1 MTLAVQDMTPPEI
14 EVALSENTLKPGDS
28 VDANIFATDRYGID
42 SVSATFDG
50 ASIAVS
56 GNKVELANLTAGTHV
71 LAVTATDNNG
81 ISSTYNYEFTVS
93 AGDTT
98 PPELEVSVSVGENR
112 RIEITASATD
122 DSGNAEI
129 TGTVNGKKL
138 TFNDGTAYYDPD
150 DYGTFEIVIRAEDAA
165 GNYTEKTQTVTISEQ
180 IKEYELKLSVG
191 QDKNPIKP
199 NEVANIT
206 VRTNTLL
213 EDVTISCTNDG
224 GNLTQTENGYAF
236 VSDKEGTFK
245 IVVTAA
251 DESGNSVSETLD
263 ITVSKEQQVID
274 DHEGEGEYENTYT
287 PEPRAR
293 VVLNSNEKTETKMT
307 EEMADLADHL
317 KTPLAVYEY
326 LYNNL
331 NTEYYIGS
339 RKGAIGAYEQKGG
352 NDADCSSLLI
362 AMLRYLGYD
371 ADYITGT
378 VEVTAEQLMGL
389 TATDS
394 AENAEKVFMLLGRPL
409 TRSNGKYIFDRTWV
423 KALIDGKEY
432 QLNVNFKKFNLASG
446 ISGEIKAQN
455 FALDYKDYTSLSDAE
470 VLFNEYKEQLS
481 LTDVNISGRK
491 LVNRKITKLPL
502 NLPYVCANI
511 SEETHNHY
519 ESTVVTTD
527 SIMIGFGGTGYSITA
542 PRAYIS
548 PISIEYVPS
557 SYFYDLY
564 DGIVDKPAS
573 IYASNNDYI
582 TANQK
587 AIVPALYIDN
597 KKVYEWN
604 SRVSIGDK
612 QQMVIVTNTSGQ
624 ERRYTESRELIVG
637 SIVSIVVDTQVISP
651 QTLLTAY
658 ENYKKIKD
666 TINENNFFESSYC
679 DSYLNL
685 IGNTY
690 FAQLDI
696 QNTIYSSAYD
706 VYKER
711 ELSFGLFNYKP
722 NVVTKSVMGYITS
735 TTLKKQGHFGLD
747 ILGVYNQVLSLSG
760 NDNDVK
766 SYLFASGYVSSY
778 LESQTLQQ
786 FTGVKSVSTA
796 EVFRQCNENGI
807 DLKMV
812 SSENKEIIE
821 TLQISTEDKAE
832 ITQKVNEG
840 YLVIV
845 PEKNITIN
853 QWTGTAYIVQSR
865 DGTQNTF
872 IITGDKNGGYSTV
885 DIVAYMIIATIGAS
899 VDMYGMIF
907 GFVGIISALLAL
919 PVSPVIAVAAA
930 ITAMVVFAKLVI
942 MWIEDY
948 QETVDLYFRALD
960 GDVDAANKLNGKAF
974 IATVSMFFDFATGG
988 FNGSKGAGPDDIPT
1002 PNGRKTSLSGK
1013 GYADDVVDDI
1023 FKMKNVDSCSDDLL
1037 ESIAKS
1043 GKSADVA
1050 DTLSK
1055 YSDDVIEALNKST
1068 DKDTV
1073 VSLIAKHGDDAVQIS
1088 AKSSPEALKAI
1099 SGLSDDAA
1107 ENFFKTAGKHGDE
1120 LASAINKSANINDA
1134 VSFVSKYTDDGAEIF
1149 LRHGDDAIVAVK
1161 GCDAPYK
1168 AVQIIKNGGLQYGD
1182 EAVQALKK
1190 SGDKAVEALTKVPT
1204 KDCAVAIIRY
1214 DGAAKVISEHGDDAL
1229 KAIKN
1234 AENVKNV
1241 NSTIEA
1247 ISKRGDS
1254 ALLAFEKATPT
1265 KECTNLLIEY
1275 GDDAALVISEYG
1287 DDAVNAISKCDTG
1300 KKKAIENIFNQGD
1313 SAIKDINKI
1322 SNWEYKPNYEI
1333 YDQYK
1338 TVFDNPNY
1346 YDQVTGE
1353 IKWPENDGFWLEMG
1367 DVETKTLQKGAR
1379 IDRYGYDSG
1388 TFTSP
1393 YGLSYESRSLAPGT
1407 EYKPYSIFEVVEPF
1421 DVQSGYIEPWFDQPG
1436 GGIQYK
1442 MNMSIE
1448 ELLKAGKIRRI
1459 N

>member
-1 MTLAVQDMTPPEI
+1 MV
-14 EVALSENTLKPGDS
+14 
-28 VDANIFATDRYGID
+28 
-42 SVSATFDG
+42 
-50 ASIAVS
+50 
-56 GNKVELANLTAGTHV
+56 
-71 LAVTATDNNG
+71 
-81 ISSTYNYEFTVS
+81 
-93 AGDTT
+93 
-98 PPELEVSVSVGENR
+98 
-112 RIEITASATD
+112 
-122 DSGNAEI
+122 
-129 TGTVNGKKL
+129 
-138 TFNDGTAYYDPD
+138 
-150 DYGTFEIVIRAEDAA
+150 IV
-165 GNYTEKTQTVTISEQ
+165 
-180 IKEYELKLSVG
+180 
-191 QDKNPIKP
+191 
-199 NEVANIT
+199 
-206 VRTNTLL
+206 L
-213 EDVTISCTNDG
+213 EDVTINCTNDG
-224 GNLTQTENGYAF
+224 GNLTRTENGYAF

-251 DESGNSVSETLD
+251 DESGNSVSETVY

-287 PEPRAR
+287 PEPIAR

-352 NDADCSSLLI
+352 NDVDCSSLLI

-432 QLNVNFKKFNLASG
+432 QLDVNFKKFNPASG
-446 ISGEIKAQN
+446 ISDEIKAQN
-455 FALDYKDYTSLSDAE
+455 FDLDYKDYTSLSDAE

-511 SEETHNHY
+511 SEETHNIY

-690 FAQLDI
+690 FAQLYI

-711 ELSFGLFNYKP
+711 ELSFGLFNYEP

-885 DIVAYMIIATIGAS
+885 DIVAYMIIATIGS
-899 VDMYGMIF
+899 GVDMYGMIF
-907 GFVGIISALLAL
+907 GFVGIVSACLAL
-919 PVSPVIAVAAA
+919 PVAPVIAVAAA
-930 ITAMVVFAKLVI
+930 ITAMVVFTKLVI

-960 GDVDAANKLNGKAF
+960 GDIDAANKLNGKAF
-974 IATVSMFFDFATGG
+974 LATVSMFFDFATGG
-988 FNGSKGAGPDDIPT
+988 FDGSKGAGPDDIPT
-1002 PNGRKTSLSGK
+1002 PNGRKTTFSGK
-1013 GYADDVVDDI
+1013 GYTDDVVDDI
-1023 FKMKNVDSCSDDLL
+1023 FNMKNVDSCSDDLL

-1043 GKSADVA
+1043 SKPSEVA

-1055 YSDDVIEALNKST
+1055 YSDDVIESINRFA
-1068 DKDTV
+1068 DKDTI
-1073 VSLIAKHGDDAVQIS
+1073 VSLIAKHGDEAVEIS
-1088 AKSSPEALKAI
+1088 AKSSSDTLRAIANLADDKA
-1099 SGLSDDAA
+1099 DD
-1107 ENFFKTAGKHGDE
+1107 FFKTASKHGDD
-1120 LASAINKSANINDA
+1120 LVTAINKSGKIDDA
-1134 VSFVSKYTDDGAEIF
+1134 VSFITTHSDDGAEIF
-1149 LRHGDDAIVAVK
+1149 LRHGDAAIDAVNA
-1161 GCDAPYK
+1161 CDAPYK

-1190 SGDKAVEALTKVPT
+1190 SGDKAIEALTKVPT
-1204 KDCAVAIIRY
+1204 KDCAKLV
-1214 DGAAKVISEHGDDAL
+1214 
-1229 KAIKN
+1229 
-1234 AENVKNV
+1234 
-1241 NSTIEA
+1241 T
-1247 ISKRGDS
+1247 
-1254 ALLAFEKATPT
+1254 
-1265 KECTNLLIEY
+1265 EY
-1275 GDDAALVISEYG
+1275 GDDACDIIVKYGDSAVQAAAKCSTPEITTNALQLMKDNTRNTVSAINNYG
-1287 DDAVNAISKCDTG
+1287 DDAVNALQNVSKSYQSKCSKYIVDYGDDAVDVLNRYGNDAYNALSKCDDSYKKDALSLMRHEDGMAVRYIKRNGNLGVESLKDYSSINPETGVKNGWNYVTDPLPADFTTRNMELVGKTHPETGVPFERRTVKLGGVESEVVVPRFDSQYDAYLPDDLIKSSDTIQFSECNAQLKDALEGNSEIESRFSKAQIEQIKNGETPDGYLWHHDAETG
-1300 KKKAIENIFNQGD
+1300 KMQLVNENIHSQ
-1313 SAIKDINKI
+1313 
-1322 SNWEYKPNYEI
+1322 
-1333 YDQYK
+1333 
-1338 TVFDNPNY
+1338 
-1346 YDQVTGE
+1346 TGHT
-1353 IKWPENDGFWLEMG
+1353 GG
-1367 DVETKTLQKGAR
+1367 RTL
-1379 IDRYGYDSG
+1379 
-1388 TFTSP
+1388 
-1393 YGLSYESRSLAPGT
+1393 
-1407 EYKPYSIFEVVEPF
+1407 
-1421 DVQSGYIEPWFDQPG
+1421 WG
-1436 GGIQYK
+1436 GG
-1442 MNMSIE
+1442 SDE
-1448 ELLKAGKIRRI
+1448 R
-1459 N
+1459 